1 MSNPNKQDRE
11 GWLRGEEP
19 DAQADEFARHA
30 AQGRKELGSEAE
42 ASDLLNELDGLLAKR
57 FGAAEVGKQVTNPT
71 SSQGGAPIAIG
82 AGEEVRSKPPA
93 SVRRLGRL
101 YAAAAAILLLIAAG
115 SWWLTQTAT
124 YDANDVFAET
134 FTPYANDLSG
144 RTMGDDTTTIGG
156 RLGEALL
163 AYDRRDYPAAVSA
176 FEAHFLAPPTSIA
189 PATAPQIQFYYGISL
204 LGTGQAQTALPVLD
218 ALRTDA
224 TYGDPADWYH
234 ALALLRDGQTAAA
247 RSSLQDIANDTNSP
261 FRAKATAL
269 LPSLPFER

>member
-1 MSNPNKQDRE
+1 MSNPNKQDRD
-11 GWLRGEEP
+11 GWLRGDEP

-42 ASDLLNELDGLLAKR
+42 AQDLLNELDGLLAER
-57 FGAAEVGKQVTNPT
+57 FGTPEVGKQVTNPAPAA
-71 SSQGGAPIAIG
+71 GGAAAG
-82 AGEEVRSKPPA
+82 AKEEVRSKPPA
-93 SVRRLGRL
+93 KVRRLGRL

-115 SWWLTQTAT
+115 SWWLTQTTA
-124 YDANDVFAET
+124 YDANEVFAET

-156 RLGEALL
+156 QLGEALL

-189 PATAPQIQFYYGISL
+189 PATAPQIQFYYGVSL
-204 LGTGQAQTALPVLD
+204 LAGGQPQTALPVLD

-234 ALALLRDGQTAAA
+234 ALALLRDGQTAAV
-247 RSSLQDIANDTNSP
+247 RSSLQDIINDTNSP
-261 FRAKATAL
+261 FQAKATAL
-269 LPSLPFER
+269 LSSLPSEH